1 MSSCAHSPGV
11 TRTAGAQPRAA
22 VRLARPRCTTQRAS
36 VRAAAVSTPPVDA
49 KAVVNE
55 LLAVIKD
62 TDAGASATDAQR
74 KRVQELATQAEA
86 AFAYAGSDARTDPRL
101 FGDYR
106 VSYTSSPQ
114 AAGGRFRSSLG
125 RALFQTHA
133 LYQNVVAPDVVANR
147 VEFSLFG
154 RVPGSISLR
163 GPFRPCDPLRVLPRS
178 DVVQGEGVAG
188 LGDAGVRTFGGSVEV
203 AFDAPRLEVAG
214 ESVTLGGA
222 SSVRLATTYLDDRI
236 RIGRGGFGSL
246 FIFERMAPGQQQAE
260 ALPCPENL
268 RLAGVAL
275 CRCAIGIFALLSLVV
290 DAIRLAQR
298 AVTTP
303 QVLASSVAMAAALS
317 GALGWVLARSPLPP
331 TALASAHLLAVATW
345 LGATVW
351 VSFAQGDVLFR
362 LIPRATFTQLR
373 AALRP
378 RLLYA
383 GAACGALALATAPSS
398 LLRYALLAHAA
409 NLLVAEPSGARL
421 SAFRSKFE
429 LDVGIGKEV
438 GTAPDE
444 ALLTPTIKRLNQRI
458 ANWRAT
464 SASLSIVSLAAL
476 AGHLAALGARLA

>member
-1 MSSCAHSPGV
+1 MPSCARPPSV
-11 TRTAGAQPRAA
+11 TAGAQPRAA
-22 VRLARPRCTTQRAS
+22 ARHWHGRPRCTAQRAF

-49 KAVVNE
+49 NAVVNE
-55 LLAVIKD
+55 LLSVIKD

-86 AFAYAGSDARTDPRL
+86 AFAYAGADARTDPRL

-125 RALFQTHA
+125 RALFQTHS

-147 VEFSLFG
+147 VEFRLFG

-203 AFDAPRLEVAG
+203 AFEAPRLEVAG
-214 ESVTLGGA
+214 EAVALGGA

-260 ALPCPENL
+260 ALSFPDNL

-275 CRCAIGIFALLSLVV
+275 CRCAVGIFALLSLVV
-290 DAIRLAQR
+290 DAIRLAKR

-303 QVLASSVAMAAALS
+303 PVLASSIAMTAALS
-317 GALGWVLARSPLPP
+317 GALGWLLSLSPVPP

-362 LIPRATFTQLR
+362 LIQRATFTQLR
-373 AALRP
+373 AELRP

-383 GAACGALALATAPSS
+383 GAFCGALALATAPSS
-398 LLRYALLAHAA
+398 LLRYAVLAHAA

-421 SAFRSKFE
+421 SSFRSKFE

-438 GTAPDE
+438 GVPPNE
-444 ALLTPTIKRLNQRI
+444 SLLTPTIRRLNQRI
-458 ANWRAT
+458 ASWRAV

-476 AGHLAALGARLA
+476 AAHLAALGARLA